1 MDPRSALVANVK
13 FFVAQARPELLA
25 AAQTIQQETKK
36 RRCFNICVLK
46 RIIKLF
52 NWGGPLLLAPGSRV
66 VRDGLVN
73 LVYRVRRTETMQRD
87 VFDFFDNDKNGL
99 VDVDELQSAV

>member
-1 MDPRSALVANVK
+1 MNNKPYRL
-13 FFVAQARPELLA
+13 
-25 AAQTIQQETKK
+25 
-36 RRCFNICVLK
+36 
-46 RIIKLF
+46 
-52 NWGGPLLLAPGSRV
+52 GGPLLLAPGSRV